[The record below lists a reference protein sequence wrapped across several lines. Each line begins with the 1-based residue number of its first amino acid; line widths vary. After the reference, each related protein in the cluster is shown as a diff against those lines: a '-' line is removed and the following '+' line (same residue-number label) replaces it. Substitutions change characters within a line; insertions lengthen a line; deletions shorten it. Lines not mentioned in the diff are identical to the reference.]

1 MWLFTLDQFGVL
13 TMILRKCRKICH
25 LFRNVVD
32 GDVELGLV
40 LSDWHLVLCLCVRPD
55 DDGDD
60 GYEDYFKDD
69 DGDAAEKLDH

>member
-1 MWLFTLDQFGVL
+1 M
-13 TMILRKCRKICH
+13 MILRKCRKICH

-40 LSDWHLVLCLCVRPD
+40 LSDWHLVLCLCVRPEHD

-69 DGDAAEKLDH
+69 GGEGDAAEKLDH